1 MSFFSRLPLRP
12 GRLFRNTALL
22 GTGMGLRTL
31 SQALVFLLVAR
42 LLGSKGYGAFS
53 ATLALASVWS
63 NFSGFGGQ
71 IILLRD
77 TSRDPDR
84 FSNSLGLTLATVG
97 ISILPTLSIYFFT
110 AWWFLDRV
118 SWSLIVP
125 LGLGEL
131 VLWPFANV
139 TVYAY
144 QGFERMGRSARMTL
158 TPAFSRLVMGLVF
171 AVLILLQPNINRL
184 ILWGWLYALA
194 ALSAACYTSYKV
206 LHDLGRP
213 AWPGWKGLI
222 SHLRAGLPFSFL
234 GSAQKLYLDA
244 DKFLLAKMTS
254 LTVVGVYSAGYR
266 FVDLTLIPINSLI
279 AAAVPRLFRAGVE
292 GTNQTLR
299 AVLHLLKPAIAYAI
313 IIGIG
318 LNVAAPLILYLLGE
332 SYETAI
338 SVVRWLAWL
347 PLLTAPRLLLQSAFA
362 TGDKQKTA
370 MFVVLLGALIN
381 IVLNLWW
388 IALWSWKGAVT
399 ATYVAEI
406 SMIVIYLMLKTRTS

>member
-1 MSFFSRLPLRP
+1 MSFSNHPAWRP
-12 GRLFRNTALL
+12 GKLFRNTAIL

-31 SQALVFLLVAR
+31 SQAMVFLLVAR

-63 NFSGFGGQ
+63 NFSGFGGH

-77 TSRDPDR
+77 VARDPDR
-84 FSNSLGLTLATVG
+84 FSKSFALTLTTVG
-97 ISILPTLSIYFFT
+97 IGVLPTLSLYFFT
-110 AWWFLDRV
+110 AWWFLDQV

-139 TVYAY
+139 TAYAY

-158 TPAFSRLVMGLVF
+158 TPAFSRLVMALVF
-171 AVLILLQPNINRL
+171 AVLILWQPKINRL
-184 ILWGWLYALA
+184 ILWGWLYAVASLFA
-194 ALSAACYTSYKV
+194 VCYTSYRV
-206 LHDLGRP
+206 FHDLGRP
-213 AWPGWKGLI
+213 TWPGWEGFI
-222 SHLRAGLPFSFL
+222 SHFRAGLPFSFL

-254 LTVVGVYSAGYR
+254 LNIVGVYSAGYR
-266 FVDLTLIPINSLI
+266 FVDLTLMPINSLI
-279 AAAVPRLFRAGVE
+279 AAAVPRLFRAGSE
-292 GTNQTLR
+292 GTHQTLR
-299 AVLHLLKPAIAYAI
+299 AVLQLLKPAVTYAI

-318 LNVAAPLILYLLGE
+318 LNVAAPLVLCLLGE
-332 SYETAI
+332 SFETAV

-362 TGDKQKTA
+362 TGDKQETV
-370 MFVVLLGALIN
+370 MFVVFLGALIN

-388 IALWSWKGAVT
+388 IAHWSWKGAVA

-406 SMIVIYLMLKTRTS
+406 SMIVIYLTLKKRTS